1 MTGRVLAWNA
11 IAFVA
16 VTVSV
21 GEMVAVGTLLFA
33 ILAAVVGSYVSII
46 RRLDK
51 QDATRE
57 ALSVEIQTVKRDVK
71 RMDGEISLIRKRV
84 TGK

>member
-57 ALSVEIQTVKRDVK
+57 ALSVEIQTVKRDIK